1 MGDEIF
7 TFVQHSKQVFKY
19 WVLVPVLANAERGFL
34 ASQCEHFLAL
44 ESAIVERRL
53 TLVDEV
59 VIEERM

>member
-7 TFVQHSKQVFKY
+7 TFVRHSKQVFKY
-19 WVLVPVLANAERGFL
+19 RVLAPVLANAERGFL
-34 ASQCEHFLAL
+34 TSQCEHFLAL

-59 VIEERM
+59 VIEERV

>member
-7 TFVQHSKQVFKY
+7 TFVRHSKQVFKY
-19 WVLVPVLANAERGFL
+19 RDLAPVLANAERGFL

-59 VIEERM
+59 VIEECV